1 MDIKSQYYNGWPWLS
16 ALADIYKDTEWSLT
30 LDSMIVL
37 LVFAPNGC

>member
-1 MDIKSQYYNGWPWLS
+1 MDIKWQYYNGWPWLS
-16 ALADIYKDTEWSLT
+16 ALADSYKDTELYLT